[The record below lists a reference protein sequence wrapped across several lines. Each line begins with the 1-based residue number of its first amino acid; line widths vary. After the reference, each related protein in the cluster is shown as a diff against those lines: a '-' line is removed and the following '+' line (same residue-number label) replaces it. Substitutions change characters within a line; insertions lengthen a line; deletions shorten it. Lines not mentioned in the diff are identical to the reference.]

1 MNKKRNL
8 AAPLSES
15 KFDPADYNKDGN
27 VTPREQRKYN
37 KVQRLKNK
45 GKESPEDRSK
55 RRARNLQTAAS
66 VAGTVLSTATG
77 VKGLLKKNQ

>member
-8 AAPLSES
+8 SAPLSES

-45 GKESPEDRSK
+45 GKESLEDRSK
-55 RRARNLQTAAS
+55 RRQRNIQTAAS
-66 VAGTVLSTATG
+66 VAGTILSTATG

>member
-8 AAPLSES
+8 SAPLSES

-45 GKESPEDRSK
+45 GKESLEDRSK
-55 RRARNLQTAAS
+55 RRQRNIQTAAS
-66 VAGTVLSTATG
+66 VAGTILSTATG
-77 VKGLLKKNQ
+77 VKGLLRKNQ

>member
-8 AAPLSES
+8 SAPLSES

-45 GKESPEDRSK
+45 GKESLEDRSK

>member
-8 AAPLSES
+8 SAPLSES

-27 VTPREQRKYN
+27 VTPREQKKYN

-45 GKESPEDRSK
+45 GKESLEDRSK

>member
-1 MNKKRNL
+1 MTKKRNL
-8 AAPLSES
+8 SAPLSES

-45 GKESPEDRSK
+45 GKESLEDRSK
-55 RRARNLQTAAS
+55 RRQRNIQTAAS
-66 VAGTVLSTATG
+66 VAGTILSTATG
-77 VKGLLKKNQ
+77 VKGLLRKNQ